1 MYVGENNIIGLLVYP
16 GDAGSG
22 MTVKIGVSII
32 PRYLTQN
39 LISQLQACE
48 IEGMDIFYDAENNQ
62 AHLSRE
68 VPTAAVEEEAEKLQS
83 ELQELGIFTELT
95 PLPTTYDV
103 DRVLEF

>member
-1 MYVGENNIIGLLVYP
+1 
-16 GDAGSG
+16 
-22 MTVKIGVSII
+22 
-32 PRYLTQN
+32 
-39 LISQLQACE
+39 
-48 IEGMDIFYDAENNQ
+48 
-62 AHLSRE
+62 LSRE